1 MTLTVA
7 ARHAAMCLLLLAW
20 SVTALAGPTPTDD
33 QRQATS
39 EVAESLQ
46 YGSYSG
52 VDLDDDW
59 SKRAFQR
66 LLDVL
71 DDQRAYLLQ
80 RDVDNFSELETSLD
94 DAVKAG
100 DLDRVY
106 AFYSR
111 YQDRVESRLQ
121 WLVDKVDQGID
132 YDYTSNERLALDRE
146 DSPWAGSE
154 SSLDELWSK
163 RLENAALTLSL
174 SDQSPAEIQK
184 TLHDRYANQLNRV
197 RQTNAEDV
205 LVLLMAAVTGT
216 VDPHTEYFSP
226 QQSESFDIQM
236 RLSLEGIGALLQSD
250 GEYVKVSSL
259 VPGGPADKAGV
270 LQPADRIVAVGQNEN
285 GDMVN
290 VVGMRLDEV
299 VDLIRGPKGSTVRLD
314 IIPAKAVDVTR
325 THTIRITRDTVKLED
340 QAAHSRVENVQR
352 DGKTHKIGIITVP
365 AFYVDFD
372 AWQAGESDYRSTT
385 RDVAKEIDKL
395 KAQGVEGIVLDLRND
410 GGGALQEANSMIG
423 LFIDRGPTVQVRD
436 AQGRINLYGDTDAG
450 VAYDGPLAVLVNRL
464 SASASEIFAGAI
476 QDYGR
481 GLIIGSRTF
490 GKGTVQTLSDL
501 SHGQI
506 KLTRAKFYRISGES
520 TQHRGV
526 EPDILYPSLI
536 DPDEIGESALDNA
549 LPWDRVRPVQYRLY
563 GEPWRYL
570 EALQDRHEQRIASD
584 PDFVYL
590 EKQAQLSK
598 RLRDQQTSISLN
610 KAQRQREM
618 DAQET
623 EQLALENQRRKALG
637 MEPLDH
643 WTDARDQ
650 DDDGA
655 SEAGQTSDDAKTE
668 SRDQR
673 DGNGR
678 KDGAGQKSDSGDD
691 EAVDSDD
698 AKPIDRAELQETSQI
713 LLDYVQLK
721 SAS

>member
-7 ARHAAMCLLLLAW
+7 ARCAAACLLLLVSSAA
-20 SVTALAGPTPTDD
+20 ALAGPTPTDE
-33 QRQATS
+33 QRQAAS
-39 EVAESLQ
+39 DVAESLQ
-46 YGSYSG
+46 YGSYAD
-52 VDLDDDW
+52 VDMNDEW
-59 SKRAFQR
+59 SQRAFQR

-80 RDVDNFSELETSLD
+80 RDVDNFSDLESSLD
-94 DAVKAG
+94 DAVQSG
-100 DLDRVY
+100 DLERVY

-111 YQDRVESRLQ
+111 YQERVEARLQ
-121 WLVDKVDQGID
+121 WLVDRVDQGID
-132 YDYTSNERLALDRE
+132 YDYASNERLALDRE
-146 DSPWAGSE
+146 DSPWAGNE
-154 SSLDELWSK
+154 ESLDDLWSK

-174 SDQSPAEIQK
+174 NDQSPAEIQE

-197 RQTNAEDV
+197 RQTNPEDV

-216 VDPHTEYFSP
+216 VDPHTEYLSP

-259 VPGGPADKAGV
+259 VPGGPADKSGV
-270 LQPADRIVAVGQNEN
+270 LQPADRIVAVGQGED
-285 GDMVN
+285 GEMTN

-299 VDLIRGPKGSTVRLD
+299 VDLIRGAKGSTVRLD

-325 THTIRITRDTVKLED
+325 THVVNIVRDTVKLED
-340 QAAHSRVENVQR
+340 QAAHSRVEEIER
-352 DGKTHKIGIITVP
+352 DGETHRVGVVTVP

-385 RDVAKEIDKL
+385 RDVAMEIKKL
-395 KAQGVEGIVLDLRND
+395 KAQQVEGIVLDLRNN

-436 AQGRINLYGDTDAG
+436 AGGRINLYGDTDSG
-450 VAYDGPLAVLVNRL
+450 VVYDGPLAVLVNRL

-481 GLIIGSRTF
+481 GLVIGSRTF

-536 DPDEIGESALDNA
+536 DPEEIGESALDNA

-570 EALQDRHEQRIASD
+570 EALQDRHEQRIADD

-590 EKQAQLSK
+590 ERQAQLSK
-598 RLRDQQTSISLN
+598 RLREQQTSISLN
-610 KAQRQREM
+610 REQRQREM
-618 DAQET
+618 DAQEG
-623 EQLALENQRRKALG
+623 EQLALENQRRRSLG
-637 MEPLDH
+637 LEQLDN
-643 WTDARDQ
+643 WADARTPSDAASPG
-650 DDDGA
+650 DASSGDTPSDETSA
-655 SEAGQTSDDAKTE
+655 SEARGQ
-668 SRDQR
+668 
-673 DGNGR
+673 
-678 KDGAGQKSDSGDD
+678 D
-691 EAVDSDD
+691 EEARAEEEDE
-698 AKPIDRAELQETSQI
+698 PIDRAELQETSQI
-713 LLDYVQLK
+713 LLDYVQFK
-721 SAS
+721 QAQ

>member
-7 ARHAAMCLLLLAW
+7 ARQAAMCLLLMAW
-20 SVTALAGPTPTDD
+20 SAAALAGPTPTDE
-33 QRQATS
+33 QREAAS

-46 YGSYSG
+46 YGSYAD
-52 VDLDDDW
+52 VNLDDEW
-59 SKRAFQR
+59 SKRAFER
-66 LLDVL
+66 FLDVL
-71 DDQRAYLLQ
+71 DEQRSYFIQ
-80 RDVDNFSELETSLD
+80 RDVDNFSDLSTTLD
-94 DAVKAG
+94 DAVQDG
-100 DLDRVY
+100 DLERVY

-111 YQDRVESRLQ
+111 YQERVESRLQ
-121 WLVDKVDQGID
+121 WLIDKVDAGLD
-132 YDYTSNERLALDRE
+132 YDYASNERLELDRE
-146 DSPWAGSE
+146 ASPWPGTEEA
-154 SSLDELWSK
+154 LDELWSR

-174 SDQSPAEIQK
+174 SDQSPEEIEEA
-184 TLHDRYANQLNRV
+184 LHDRYTNQLNRV
-197 RQTNAEDV
+197 RQTKAEDV

-216 VDPHTEYFSP
+216 VDPHTEYLSP
-226 QQSESFDIQM
+226 QQGESFDIQM
-236 RLSLEGIGALLQSD
+236 RLSLEGIGALLQND

-259 VPGGPADKAGV
+259 VPGGPADKSGV
-270 LQPADRIVAVGQNEN
+270 LQPADRIVAVGQGES
-285 GDMVN
+285 GDSVN

-299 VDLIRGPKGSTVRLD
+299 VELIRGAKGSTVRLE

-325 THTIRITRDTVKLED
+325 TQEVRIIRDTVKLED
-340 QAAHSRVENVQR
+340 QAAHSSVEEIQR
-352 DGKTHKIGIITVP
+352 NGETHKIGIITVP

-372 AWQAGESDYRSTT
+372 AWQAGETDYRSTT
-385 RDVAKEIDKL
+385 RDVAEEIEKL
-395 KAQGVEGIVLDLRND
+395 KAQNVKGIVLDLRND

-436 AQGRINLYGDTDAG
+436 ARGRINLYGDTDAG

-536 DPDEIGESALDNA
+536 DPDQIGESALDNA

-570 EALQDRHEQRIASD
+570 ETLQDRHEQRIAND

-598 RLRDQQTSISLN
+598 RLREQQTSISLN
-610 KAQRQREM
+610 EEQRQREM
-618 DAQET
+618 EAQES
-623 EQLALENQRRKALG
+623 EQLALENQRRRAQGL
-637 MEPLDH
+637 EPLED
-643 WTDARDQ
+643 WVDAREQ
-650 DDDGA
+650 DDTGA
-655 SEAGQTSDDAKTE
+655 ADSEQPAEDAE
-668 SRDQR
+668 
-673 DGNGR
+673 
-678 KDGAGQKSDSGDD
+678 
-691 EAVDSDD
+691 D
-698 AKPIDRAELQETSQI
+698 AEPIDRAELQETAQI
-713 LLDYVQLK
+713 LLDYVQVK
-721 SAS
+721 RPQPVN